1 MSYDRRQALIALAS
15 VGLLAAL
22 PLLAQESYRI
32 GAGDKLKVLV
42 LGQAELS
49 GEFSVDAAGGVELPF
64 VGVLQAEG
72 LAPQQFGAALEARL
86 ADGFLKRPQVA
97 VSVVESQKRRV
108 FVTGE
113 VRRPGPYSLK
123 GGPSLLRLLRDIG
136 ELTPD
141 VGHEVLV
148 VRPPAASASEP
159 VPEKLAA
166 AGLPGEVPGAQVLH
180 AKLRELLAGQPAAD
194 LTLEPGDTVYFP
206 KAAQVYVIGHA
217 VRPGAF
223 KYEEGLSVHRLLSL
237 AGGVNERGSSK
248 LRLARIVAGQRR
260 ELRALPTDLLEPEDT
275 LIVKERFF

>member
-1 MSYDRRQALIALAS
+1 MSHDRRQALIALALI
-15 VGLLAAL
+15 GLLAAL
-22 PLLAQESYRI
+22 PLVAQESYRI
-32 GAGDKLKVLV
+32 GPGDTLKVLV

-49 GEFSVDAAGGVELPF
+49 GEFTVSAAGMVALPF
-64 VGVLQAEG
+64 VGTLQAEG
-72 LAPQQFGAALEARL
+72 LAPQEFGAALEARL

-123 GGPSLLRLLRDIG
+123 GEPSLLRLLRDIG

-159 VPEKLAA
+159 AAEKLAA
-166 AGLPGEVPGAQVLH
+166 ARLPGQVPGAQVLH

-194 LTLEPGDTVYFP
+194 LALEPGDTVYFP

-248 LRLARIVAGQRR
+248 LRLARIVDGQRR
-260 ELRALPTDLLEPEDT
+260 ELKAAPTDLVEPEDT
-275 LIVKERFF
+275 LIVNERFF